1 MNEPDALDRNIK
13 SLQQLQRV
21 AWQQLSG
28 RSVSALEARA
38 LRAQLRQANNELRL
52 LLEMKSQRMR
62 FRRQAEAP
70 DDGGAFGTPDLRF
83 LA

>member
-1 MNEPDALDRNIK
+1 MNEPDALDRNIR

-28 RSVSALEARA
+28 RSVSALEARD
-38 LRAQLRQANNELRL
+38 LRAQLRHANNELRL
-52 LLEMKSQRMR
+52 HLEMKSQRMR
-62 FRRQAEAP
+62 FRRQAEAR
-70 DDGGAFGTPDLRF
+70 DDSGAFGTPDFRF

>member
-13 SLQQLQRV
+13 ALQQLQRV

-28 RSVSALEARA
+28 RSVSALEARD
-38 LRAQLRQANNELRL
+38 LRTQLRSANNELRL
-52 LLEMKSQRMR
+52 HLEMKSQRMR
-62 FRRQAEAP
+62 FRRQAEAH
-70 DDGGAFGTPDLRF
+70 DEGAFGTPDFRF

>member
-1 MNEPDALDRNIK
+1 MNEPDALDHNIK
-13 SLQQLQRV
+13 ALQQLQRV

-28 RSVSALEARA
+28 RSVSALEARG

-52 LLEMKSQRMR
+52 HLEMKSQRMR
-62 FRRQAEAP
+62 FRRQAEAG
-70 DDGGAFGTPDLRF
+70 DSGVIGTPDFRF